1 MALISQQTG
10 QFSGY
15 QLSDL
20 RALCLRMLRVT
31 NTVRYSPTQGTADYD
46 WIDDALNRGQEDF
59 VRKTK
64 CLKTFAVVELK
75 ANYRTYRCPED
86 FIDLKSA
93 YFYNAELSD
102 GYRQLIIKNVEEM
115 NEEISDYRTNTGSPR
130 HIYLDRI
137 YGNNWMFGLNPIP
150 DTDGDT
156 ITFSSDYGTVVQ
168 WVCPIYTYSQEY
180 GVILRMTDTD
190 EYFLNSDAG
199 VVGKASSL
207 NKNVWMEYYRLPKEL
222 NNEVQY
228 PEVPKE
234 YQKALTY
241 YAAGDLLQN
250 NPEDSAEF
258 KRSIIYEQ
266 KFNGEVKDYNEKRKP
281 TVSGHHTR
289 GRVAAHTWYN
299 NMQWYSGLP

>member
-86 FIDLKSA
+86 YIDLKSA

-115 NEEISDYRTNTGSPR
+115 NETISDYRTNTGSPR
-130 HIYLDRI
+130 YIYLDRI

-258 KRSIIYEQ
+258 KRSIIYEK
-266 KFNGEVKDYNEKRKP
+266 KFNDEVKDYNEKRKP

>member
-86 FIDLKSA
+86 YIDLKSA

-115 NEEISDYRTNTGSPR
+115 NETISDYRTNTGDPR